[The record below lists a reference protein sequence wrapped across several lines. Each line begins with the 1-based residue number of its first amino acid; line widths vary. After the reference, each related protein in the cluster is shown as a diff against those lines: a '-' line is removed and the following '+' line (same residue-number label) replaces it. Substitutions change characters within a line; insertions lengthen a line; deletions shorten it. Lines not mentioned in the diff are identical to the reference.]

1 MGANRVR
8 ETLDFE
14 NTLKQGDECI
24 ARWTNSGY
32 CHKGTVRVLR
42 VNEKSI
48 RVELLEEVRTPLDP
62 KHGYPKGQELVLPRF
77 WDFRRWSENNRLV
90 PTPVNVGEGG

>member
-8 ETLDFE
+8 KTLDFE
-14 NTLKQGDECI
+14 NTLKQGDECV

-32 CHKGTVRVLR
+32 CHEGRVRVVR

-48 RVELLEEVRTPLDP
+48 RVELLNPQ
-62 KHGYPKGQELVLPRF
+62 HGYPKGQELVLPRF

-90 PTPVNVGEGG
+90 PEGGL